1 MPDQIRKAV
10 TILRP
15 YLAGTEWR
23 GRLDRLIGAYA
34 TGHLFSVERASRGL
48 FRTTKRHREHGK
60 KLLAAI
66 TDELV
71 KRDLPE
77 AWQAGAKSAEPIL
90 RGMVG
95 RTGKLETLAD
105 VGRAMQLT
113 GAVAKNARR
122 DLAAIRHAFA
132 AELKAS
138 GKMLSGEV
146 EAAFAAGMR
155 GHQTRRQLADD
166 LLASEQAA
174 RKQLSKA
181 YREVRSTGQAL
192 QQAERTGTDAEIK
205 EARKAYQA
213 ANRKP
218 GQVKTLLAR
227 FETRVQGHARD
238 AIRQAAQASQTARF
252 REMKFKVA
260 TWTAVNGSGSCPSC
274 DHLHG
279 TTKPFDDWWGNGPGD
294 GGTLC
299 GASCMCILVPEEY
312 AATRQGLDKPVR
324 MDGGGGRKP
333 AEPKPELEPIK
344 LGGKL
349 AAQAREAGKR
359 AKASKAFVPA
369 KTVAEAEARIESLL
383 KHQPMQHPAM
393 RFHDS
398 RGRHIG
404 KADLSGLDLERA
416 NELTRLLESAAAE
429 ADKLG
434 IPRIRGVTLPA
445 QPIASGTMGDG
456 FLGIKASRPREV
468 FLAKDVR
475 SIVAPDPIAKRLH
488 AKQMVDRFARLAKSE
503 KDVFAK
509 HDWNVLRKHW
519 EEELA
524 RRNSSDALSQVY
536 EGEVSKW
543 AWGQEKALRPEHA
556 HQFFPNGRDKFRS
569 TVWHEFGHHAAE
581 HQPPAWRIKLV
592 ETHSKVHS
600 ASLGKRPGTDI
611 ARAATQYGDTNTDEW
626 FAENFTLWKM
636 GRKDLVHSAAKELI
650 ESMYGGG

>member
-1 MPDQIRKAV
+1 VPDQIRKAV

-349 AAQAREAGKR
+349 AGQAKEVAKR
-359 AKASKAFVPA
+359 SAAKAAVTSVDLPRLPA
-369 KTVAEAEARIESLL
+369 A
-383 KHQPMQHPAM
+383 
-393 RFHDS
+393 
-398 RGRHIG
+398 
-404 KADLSGLDLERA
+404 ERA
-416 NELTRLLESAAAE
+416 SLRAG
-429 ADKLG
+429 ADGVL
-434 IPRIRGVTLPA
+434 RGVKDAAGGKP
-445 QPIASGTMGDG
+445 QIKIRIYKSPPGDEQYAMMRG
-456 FLGIKASRPREV
+456 GIGGIQVGDIGDLRKPW
-468 FLAKDVR
+468 DVAGYRGHRAR
-475 SIVAPDPIAKRLH
+475 SI
-488 AKQMVDRFARLAKSE
+488 
-503 KDVFAK
+503 
-509 HDWNVLRKHW
+509 
-519 EEELA
+519 
-524 RRNSSDALSQVY
+524 
-536 EGEVSKW
+536 
-543 AWGQEKALRPEHA
+543 KALRGEIRQLSDHA
-556 HQFFPNGRDKFRS
+556 AGLSGKPLKAAKAVIGERRS
-569 TVWHEFGHHAAE
+569 TLDQYRYGPSVYT
-581 HQPPAWRIKLV
+581 HQ
-592 ETHSKVHS
+592 
-600 ASLGKRPGTDI
+600 
-611 ARAATQYGDTNTDEW
+611 RAADRIAAAAAHEAGHVIENHGLVNWPELVHKHAVTDNDLLKVSVYASSHSGEA
-626 FAENFTLWKM
+626 FAEAVAARFAGLPLPARVAAALDEAM
-636 GRKDLVHSAAKELI
+636 ALVR
-650 ESMYGGG
+650 